1 MGKTR
6 TFIGVDVGADVRD
19 SAAAL
24 QQELAR
30 ACDGVNWVTTD
41 NYHVTLLFI
50 GDVDDTDLHAI
61 CRAVKT
67 VSATE
72 PAFDLAVSG
81 VGAFPNARRP
91 KVLWGAVSAGA
102 ENLQRLYAGIE
113 EHLLNLRCY
122 RAEERGYTPHL
133 TLGRA
138 TTPEA
143 GFAAA
148 AELPKYAKWTAGRVR
163 VTEVLVYSSE
173 MERDGPVYRVIGR
186 APLTGKP
193 PKPVRLA

>member
-6 TFIGVDVGADVRD
+6 TFIGVDVGEDIRD

-24 QQELAR
+24 QKELAR
-30 ACDGVNWVTTD
+30 ACDGVNWVTAD

-67 VSATE
+67 VAATE
-72 PAFDLAVSG
+72 PPFTLRVSG

-102 ENLQRLYAGIE
+102 DNLQRLQTAIE
-113 EHLLNLRCY
+113 ERLIDLRCY

-133 TLGRA
+133 TLGRVA
-138 TTPEA
+138 TPEA

-148 AELPKYAKWTAGRVR
+148 TELPKHEEWDAGRVK
-163 VTEVLVYSSE
+163 VSEVLVYSSE
-173 MERDGPVYRVIGR
+173 MERDGPVYNVIGR

-193 PKPVRLA
+193 ARLA

>member
-6 TFIGVDVGADVRD
+6 TFIGVDVGAEVRD
-19 SAAAL
+19 SAATL
-24 QQELAR
+24 QKELAR

-41 NYHVTLLFI
+41 NFHVTLLFV

-61 CRAVKT
+61 CRAVKS
-67 VSATE
+67 VAATE
-72 PAFDLAVSG
+72 PQFDLVVSG

-91 KVLWGAVSAGA
+91 KVLWGAVSEGA
-102 ENLQRLYAGIE
+102 ESLQRLYTGIE

-133 TLGRA
+133 TLGRI

-148 AELPKYAKWTAGRVR
+148 AELPKHDAWDAGRVR
-163 VTEVLVYSSE
+163 VSEVLVFSSE

-186 APLTGKP
+186 APLTGKAG
-193 PKPVRLA
+193 RLT

>member
-6 TFIGVDVGADVRD
+6 TFIGVDVGAEVRD

-30 ACDGVNWVTTD
+30 ACDGVNWVTAD
-41 NYHVTLLFI
+41 NYHVTLLFV

-61 CRAVKT
+61 CRAVKS
-67 VSATE
+67 VAATE
-72 PAFDLAVSG
+72 PAFDLRVSG

-91 KVLWGAVSAGA
+91 KVLWGAVSEGA
-102 ENLQRLYAGIE
+102 THLQRLYAGIE
-113 EHLLNLRCY
+113 EQLLNLRCY

-133 TLGRA
+133 TLGRV

-148 AELPKYAKWTAGRVR
+148 AQLPKHEGWEAGRAR
-163 VTEVLVYSSE
+163 VTEVLVFSSE
-173 MERDGPVYRVIGR
+173 LERDGPVYRVIGR

-193 PKPVRLA
+193 ARRA

>member
-6 TFIGVDVGADVRD
+6 TFIGIDVGEDIRD

-24 QQELAR
+24 QKELAR

-67 VSATE
+67 VAATE
-72 PAFDLAVSG
+72 PPFALRVSG

-102 ENLQRLYAGIE
+102 DNLQRLYTAIE
-113 EHLLNLRCY
+113 ERLIDLRCY

-133 TLGRA
+133 TLGRV

-143 GFAAA
+143 GFATA
-148 AELPKYAKWTAGRVR
+148 AELPKHEEWDAGRVK
-163 VTEVLVYSSE
+163 VSEVLVYSSE

-193 PKPVRLA
+193 GGLA

>member
-6 TFIGVDVGADVRD
+6 TFIGVDVGADIRAR
-19 SAAAL
+19 AAAL
-24 QQELAR
+24 QKQLAR
-30 ACDGVNWVTTD
+30 ACDGVNWVTVE
-41 NYHVTLLFI
+41 NFHVTLLFI

-61 CRAVKT
+61 CRAAKAV
-67 VSATE
+67 AARE
-72 PAFDLAVSG
+72 PAFDLRVSG

-102 ENLQRLYAGIE
+102 ENLQRLYTGIE
-113 EHLLNLRCY
+113 DQLLNLRCY

-133 TLGRA
+133 TLGRV

-148 AELPKYAKWTAGRVR
+148 AELPEHADWDAGRAR
-163 VTEVLVYSSE
+163 VSEVLVFSSE
-173 MERDGPVYRVIGR
+173 AERDGPVYRVIGR

-193 PKPVRLA
+193 ARLA

>member
-6 TFIGVDVGADVRD
+6 TFIGVDVGAEVRD

-24 QQELAR
+24 QKELAR
-30 ACDGVNWVTTD
+30 ACDGVNWVTAD
-41 NYHVTLLFI
+41 NFHVTLLFI

-61 CRAVKT
+61 CRAVKD
-67 VSATE
+67 VAGRE
-72 PAFDLAVSG
+72 PAFDLRVSG

-91 KVLWGAVSAGA
+91 KVLWGAVTAGA
-102 ENLQRLYAGIE
+102 ESLQRLYAGIE
-113 EHLLNLRCY
+113 ERLLDLRCY

-133 TLGRA
+133 TLGRVTA
-138 TTPEA
+138 PEA

-148 AELPKYAKWTAGRVR
+148 AELSKYEDWDAGRAR
-163 VTEVLVYSSE
+163 VTEVLVFSSE

-193 PKPVRLA
+193 VRLA

>member
-6 TFIGVDVGADVRD
+6 TFIGVDVGADIRA

-24 QQELAR
+24 QKQLAR
-30 ACDGVNWVTTD
+30 ACEGVNWVAAD

-50 GDVDDTDLHAI
+50 GDVGDTDLHAI
-61 CRAVKT
+61 CRAAKAV
-67 VSATE
+67 AARE
-72 PAFDLAVSG
+72 PAFDLRVSG

-91 KVLWGAVSAGA
+91 KVLWGGVSEGA
-102 ENLQRLYAGIE
+102 EGLQRLYAGIE
-113 EHLLNLRCY
+113 DQLLNLRCY

-133 TLGRA
+133 TLGRV

-148 AELPKYAKWTAGRVR
+148 AELPKHEGWDAGRAR

-173 MERDGPVYRVIGR
+173 LERDGPVYNVIGR

-193 PKPVRLA
+193 TRLA